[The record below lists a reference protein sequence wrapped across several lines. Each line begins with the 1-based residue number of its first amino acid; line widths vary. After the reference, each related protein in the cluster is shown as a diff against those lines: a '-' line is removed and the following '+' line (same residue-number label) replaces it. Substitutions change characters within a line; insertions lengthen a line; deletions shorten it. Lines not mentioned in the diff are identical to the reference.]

1 MYEYILYTL
10 AFVIETHVGG
20 ILNIHLPTKI
30 GVSLIFFGE
39 YWDKE
44 KLFGVDLLSC
54 SSTKIS
60 RGKLM

>member
-39 YWDKE
+39 Y
-44 KLFGVDLLSC
+44 
-54 SSTKIS
+54 
-60 RGKLM
+60 